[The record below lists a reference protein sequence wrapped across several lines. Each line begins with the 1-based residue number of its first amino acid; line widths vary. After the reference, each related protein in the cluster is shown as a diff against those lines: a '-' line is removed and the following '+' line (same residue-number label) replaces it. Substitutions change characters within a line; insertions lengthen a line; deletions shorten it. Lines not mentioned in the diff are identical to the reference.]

1 MLGSSGWRTF
11 VTVTLPTARYGLLSA
26 AIAVFTLT
34 ICDFGVA
41 KVIGGQYSVLA
52 TDIYRQVIGMQNF
65 SLGAVASVTLLLPAL
80 LSFALEHRVRS
91 KMQEQSSTKAVPYQP
106 KTPSAAGSAG
116 ARLVHA
122 VGPAV
127 SGAGGDGRLRLP
139 GAVLALQPRSDAGS
153 LRL

>member
-1 MLGSSGWRTF
+1 MILITALGQSDARLYEASRVLGSSGWRTF

-65 SLGAVASVTLLLPAL
+65 SLGAVASCGICW
-80 LSFALEHRVRS
+80 RS
-91 KMQEQSSTKAVPYQP
+91 V
-106 KTPSAAGSAG
+106 G
-116 ARLVHA
+116 ARS
-122 VGPAV
+122 GPCCFWHWWAWPFTAPWCS
-127 SGAGGDGRLRLP
+127 SGP
-139 GAVLALQPRSDAGS
+139 TTSD
-153 LRL
+153 